1 MSWFKYWMTWI
12 LREVGLSVREGYRGR
27 RDKSLENQDWPWPCQ
42 LPNVWGRLAT
52 MDEHMKVHRQMG
64 GVPCGGFDPTTIQ
77 YIRCHVT
84 HVSFEHSA
92 ESFFHIC
99 TSLLTSF
106 LKVFFFFF
114 TKYSTFKN
122 KNSKSRWGSKIIFN
136 LMYFS
141 SRKNLYHTTALS
153 DYDFFF

>member
-1 MSWFKYWMTWI
+1 MCKYTHERWVTELRSGVKIIKKEVNSLMSWFKYWMTWI

-77 YIRCHVT
+77 YIRCHV
-84 HVSFEHSA
+84 SFEHSA

-106 LKVFFFFF
+106 LKGFFLP
-114 TKYSTFKN
+114 SIPPL
-122 KNSKSRWGSKIIFN
+122 RIKIQN
-136 LMYFS
+136 LDGV
-141 SRKNLYHTTALS
+141 RK
-153 DYDFFF
+153 

>member
-1 MSWFKYWMTWI
+1 MCKYTHERWVTELRSGVKIIKKEVNSLMSWFKYWMTWI

-77 YIRCHVT
+77 YIRCHV
-84 HVSFEHSA
+84 SFEHSA

-106 LKVFFFFF
+106 LKVFFFFLP
-114 TKYSTFKN
+114 SIPPL
-122 KNSKSRWGSKIIFN
+122 RIKIQN
-136 LMYFS
+136 LDGV
-141 SRKNLYHTTALS
+141 RK
-153 DYDFFF
+153 